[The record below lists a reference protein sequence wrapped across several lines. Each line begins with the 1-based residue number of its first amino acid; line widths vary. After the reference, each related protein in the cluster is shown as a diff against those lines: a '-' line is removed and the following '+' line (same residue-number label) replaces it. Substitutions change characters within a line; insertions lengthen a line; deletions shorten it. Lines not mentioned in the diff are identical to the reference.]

1 MAMSGAS
8 EENDPRASAAEVASP
23 DASSADGSAET
34 LAAALGARLGAA
46 GLSVATAESCTGGLL
61 AGAITACPGS
71 SAWFGTGFVTYS
83 NEAKRALL
91 GVTAATLER
100 HGAVSEAT
108 VREMAAGA
116 RSRTGADLAIA
127 VSGVAGPGGGSA
139 DKPVGTVWIGRAL
152 ADGSLVAEC
161 HRFAG
166 DRVTVRARAVIAALR
181 DTLAALP
188 RGPGE
193 QS

>member
-1 MAMSGAS
+1 MSGAERRGRTVEVPS
-8 EENDPRASAAEVASP
+8 ERD
-23 DASSADGSAET
+23 ADGAGRSPGP
-34 LAAALGARLGAA
+34 AAALAAVLGERLAAR
-46 GLSVATAESCTGGLL
+46 GLWIATAESCTGGLL